1 MIQFTLSVITFLPF
15 LAVEQN
21 NLRQNKKKS
30 DHSEMN
36 VLEPSDISREEA
48 HNYLEENDCVFGDYV
63 LRTSDSLGFHSWPK
77 KGLFIHK
84 CMNPD

>member
-1 MIQFTLSVITFLPF
+1 
-15 LAVEQN
+15 
-21 NLRQNKKKS
+21 
-30 DHSEMN
+30 MN
-36 VLEPSDISREEA
+36 VLDPSDISREEA